1 MVKLTLALPERVS
14 PMETMTAGPPVFPAL
29 LARGEAMA
37 FAALGELCRLAA
49 ASCYQTPRFARR
61 PYLWRVWREKGLG
74 LVSKIGLGSWETGD
88 ARHVHHA
95 AWAVRCSGCK
105 KAQWW
110 YLFGRSK
117 ANHHESRAVAWV
129 KVKPASAPR
138 RRGIIM
144 RTERVLDKHLLNIT
158 HSHLYVH
165 NTYTA
170 RKRGA
175 GASQP
180 GRN

>member
-1 MVKLTLALPERVS
+1 LP
-14 PMETMTAGPPVFPAL
+14 PW
-29 LARGEAMA
+29 
-37 FAALGELCRLAA
+37 
-49 ASCYQTPRFARR
+49 ASCVGWRRRRVNQTPRFARR

-129 KVKPASAPR
+129 KVKPASAT
-138 RRGIIM
+138 GHHHA
-144 RTERVLDKHLLNIT
+144 D
-158 HSHLYVH
+158 
-165 NTYTA
+165 
-170 RKRGA
+170 
-175 GASQP
+175 GASLGQALIKYHTFPPLRTQHIHSEKAWCRSQP
-180 GRN
+180 AGQELSDPQSPKQAPTPLAFFFLLHLPTLA